1 MSGVAI
7 APDALLESVFG
18 HGEFR
23 PGQGEAVEAFLAG
36 RDVTVLMPTGG
47 GKSLCYQLPA
57 VVDHAAGTTIVVSPL
72 IALMNDQV
80 QALEA
85 RGVRAG
91 ALHSGRDEL
100 EQRTVVAHLLTG
112 KLDLIYVSPERTV
125 LSGFRR
131 LLERANI
138 ARLAIDEAHCISQWG
153 HDFRPEYQR
162 LGELREFLGVPTMA
176 LTATATD
183 RVMREIETSLGLTDP
198 TRVCGSFVRPNLRFG
213 VRHIGRDA
221 ERIEA
226 LCQALEDAGLRKQTG
241 GGRAIIY
248 CATRKKVEAVAQ
260 ALKQRGFAARHYH
273 AGRTDYARTQA
284 HAAFDKGRAKILVAT
299 NAFGM
304 GVDHPDVR
312 VIVHFQTPGSVEA
325 YYQEAGRAGRDGLP
339 AQCLLLFGVG
349 DLVTQRFLNQ
359 KNAGR
364 GQSQSRRE
372 HLLSGVESFART
384 TVCRQQFFTRY
395 FTGAE
400 GAAPCGVCDICLDRD
415 AVVAHMEEATAQKRA
430 PKACTP
436 LTDAQ
441 KQTVLEAVKA
451 LKRPVGKSSLAR
463 ALRGSRAKALRR
475 PGLLSLPQH
484 GAILGHTEQCI
495 VAAIEELIR
504 EGLIERKGVK
514 YPTVWLKGRPVR
526 ERKAETEPSKTKPSR
541 GRRQKSELQRA
552 LENYRQRK
560 ARKLRWKR
568 YMVFNNAVL
577 QLIEEQQPDSLWALE
592 QIHGFGPSKAQRFGQ
607 DIIDLVRRHGE

>member
-1 MSGVAI
+1 
-7 APDALLESVFG
+7 
-18 HGEFR
+18 
-23 PGQGEAVEAFLAG
+23 
-36 RDVTVLMPTGG
+36 
-47 GKSLCYQLPA
+47 
-57 VVDHAAGTTIVVSPL
+57 
-72 IALMNDQV
+72 
-80 QALEA
+80 
-85 RGVRAG
+85 
-91 ALHSGRDEL
+91 
-100 EQRTVVAHLLTG
+100 
-112 KLDLIYVSPERTV
+112 
-125 LSGFRR
+125 
-131 LLERANI
+131 
-138 ARLAIDEAHCISQWG
+138 
-153 HDFRPEYQR
+153 
-162 LGELREFLGVPTMA
+162 
-176 LTATATD
+176 
-183 RVMREIETSLGLTDP
+183 
-198 TRVCGSFVRPNLRFG
+198 VRPNLRFG

-226 LCQALEDAGLRKQTG
+226 LCTALEEAGLRTKTG
-241 GGRAIIY
+241 GGRAIVY
-248 CATRKKVEAVAQ
+248 CATRKKVEAVTQ

-273 AGRTDYARTQA
+273 AGRTDYARNQA
-284 HAAFDKGRAKILVAT
+284 QTAFDRGRARVLVAT

-339 AQCLLLFGVG
+339 ADCLLLFGVG

-364 GQSQSRRE
+364 GQSQGRRE

-400 GAAPCGVCDICLDRD
+400 NAEACGVCDICRDRD
-415 AVVAHMEEATAQKRA
+415 AVVAHMEAATAPKRA
-430 PKACTP
+430 PRACTP
-436 LTDAQ
+436 LTDPQ
-441 KQTVLEAVKA
+441 KQTVLAAVKA
-451 LKRPVGKSSLAR
+451 LKRPVGKSALAR

-484 GAILGHTEQCI
+484 GAILGHTEPCI

-504 EGLIERKGVK
+504 EGLLERRGVK

-526 ERKAETEPSKTKPSR
+526 ERKPDDGEGKTRPSR
-541 GRRQKSELQRA
+541 GRRHRSELQRA
-552 LENYRQRK
+552 LENYRQRT

-577 QLIEEQQPDSLWALE
+577 EQIEAQQPDSLWALE
-592 QIHGFGPSKAQRFGQ
+592 QIHGFGPSKAERFGR